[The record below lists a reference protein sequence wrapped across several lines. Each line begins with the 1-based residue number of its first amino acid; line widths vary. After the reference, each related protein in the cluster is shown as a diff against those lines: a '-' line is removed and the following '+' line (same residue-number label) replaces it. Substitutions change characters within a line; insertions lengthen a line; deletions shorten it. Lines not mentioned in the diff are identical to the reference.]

1 MITQQE
7 LKSLLHY
14 DPVTGVFTWL
24 PRQSKS
30 FNTQKAGKEAGTI
43 KVQGRHEC
51 RRINVGGKLYYAHR
65 LAWLYVHGKFPDD
78 EIDHINGNALDN
90 RMINMRDV
98 SKVENCRNM
107 PHRSASNS
115 KLLGVTWNNQYS
127 MWKVQIADRHP
138 TRKGR
143 KFIGHFR
150 DFFEACCA
158 RKRAELFY
166 NYHPNHGRP

>member
-7 LKSLLHY
+7 LKSFLHY
-14 DPVTGVFTWL
+14 DPATDVFTWL

-98 SKVENCRNM
+98 SRVENCRNY
-107 PHRSASNS
+107 PRFKTN
-115 KLLGVTWNNQYS
+115 KTGIIGVCKESWS
-127 MWKVQIADRHP
+127 GKWKVQINNRSV
-138 TRKGR
+138 GLY
-143 KFIGHFR
+143 R